1 MNNNGTAQV
10 ELTLKA
16 GSVEATGNYAVSV
29 AGVKDKTKAV
39 EAKRAEG
46 AAKTVELKENVAPK
60 VEKQS

>member
-46 AAKTVELKENVAPK
+46 AAKLLNLKK
-60 VEKQS
+60 T